1 MTKTRMSLQQVLR
14 CTIEQN
20 NMGVE
25 MLAAGNSAGAIAPL
39 SVALKA
45 YKRIA
50 LKTYKRSMNVANPS
64 SSQPVGT
71 SLDQC
76 MAQSHHRRADILLHE
91 QGDIEHFLY
100 RQAIRI
106 PPTMGL
112 ESTHRATIMGSSIVI
127 FNLALA
133 HQLTAME
140 EGNNLREMML
150 HQALKFYELGFNIVQ
165 QKEYADEPSTMYILA
180 AVNNSGLAHQHLN
193 DRHTATKCF
202 KHLMSTLMYLIDCGE
217 GDSNNWDFEGFLRNA
232 TEVDLQAACPAAAA

>member
-1 MTKTRMSLQQVLR
+1 MSLRQTLLY
-14 CTIEQN
+14 TIDQN

-25 MLAAGNSAGAIAPL
+25 MLEAGNYAGAIGPF
-39 SVALKA
+39 SVALKT
-45 YKRIA
+45 YERI
-50 LKTYKRSMNVANPS
+50 MNVADRS
-64 SSQPVGT
+64 SSQTVST
-71 SLDQC
+71 NLDQC
-76 MAQSHHRRADILLHE
+76 MAQSHHRRADIVLHE
-91 QGDIEHFLY
+91 EGDIEHFLY

-106 PPTMGL
+106 PPTMVL
-112 ESTHRATIMGSSIVI
+112 EESTYRATIMGSSMVI

-133 HQLTAME
+133 HQLAAME

-150 HQALKFYELGFNIVQ
+150 RKALKIYELGFNMVL

-180 AVNNSGLAHQHLN
+180 TVNNLGLAHQQLN

-202 KHLMSTLMYLIDCGE
+202 KHLMSALMYLIDCGE